1 MKLAQR
7 LADLVS
13 PLRRRVRKMPAEQMG
28 VWLDVAGSEMSRAF
42 ADYLRTK
49 DASALA
55 EFDRGVATLA
65 AMSDELHHRRSV

>member
-7 LADLVS
+7 LIDLIS
-13 PLRRRVRKMPAEQMG
+13 PLRRRLRSMPAEQMG
-28 VWLDVAGSEMSRAF
+28 LWLDVAGSEMSRAF
-42 ADYLRTK
+42 ADYLRTQ

-65 AMSDELHHRRSV
+65 AMSGELHRRRAI